1 MTTTPPGPE
10 KGPITRERAFEIG
23 REAIAKL
30 KPGTEFLVLEEKV
43 QDKDWGW
50 VFFYGTRQFVE
61 TGDPRF
67 VIAGTGP
74 FVIERADGALQFL
87 STSVPPS
94 RAIAEY
100 ERRRAEAPQKA

>member
-1 MTTTPPGPE
+1 MTTTPPGPPE
-10 KGPITRERAFEIG
+10 GPITRERALEIG

-30 KPGTEFLVLEEKV
+30 KPGTEFLILEDKIQE
-43 QDKDWGW
+43 KDWGW

-61 TGDPRF
+61 TGDRRF

-74 FVIERADGALQFL
+74 FVVERADAALTFL
-87 STSVPPS
+87 STSVPPP